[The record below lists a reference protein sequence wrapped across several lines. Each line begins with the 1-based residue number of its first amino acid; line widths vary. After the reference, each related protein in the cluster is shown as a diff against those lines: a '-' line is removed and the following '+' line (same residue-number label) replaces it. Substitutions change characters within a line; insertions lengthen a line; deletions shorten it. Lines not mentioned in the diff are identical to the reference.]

1 MVVEYSVSKTDVN
14 NNIVF
19 FQEAQLLVIEL
30 YTNLM
35 NNRHLFDPLV
45 IKKKVTDN
53 VPITVHQ
60 ASIVQGS
67 TFQ

>member
-53 VPITVHQ
+53 VPITVQQ

>member
-14 NNIVF
+14 SNIVF
-19 FQEAQLLVIEL
+19 FQEADQLLVIKL

-45 IKKKVTDN
+45 IKKK
-53 VPITVHQ
+53 
-60 ASIVQGS
+60 
-67 TFQ
+67 

>member
-30 YTNLM
+30 YTNLIIL
-35 NNRHLFDPLV
+35 RK
-45 IKKKVTDN
+45 I
-53 VPITVHQ
+53 
-60 ASIVQGS
+60 S
-67 TFQ
+67 